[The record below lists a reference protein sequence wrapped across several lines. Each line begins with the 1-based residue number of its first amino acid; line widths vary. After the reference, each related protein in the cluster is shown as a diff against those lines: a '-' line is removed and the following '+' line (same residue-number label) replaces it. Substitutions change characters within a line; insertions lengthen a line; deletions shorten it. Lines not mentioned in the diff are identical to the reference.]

1 MNNNTKNSFSASLNG
16 KVYNNR
22 KEFLNAIRSTKN
34 SQIKDIRISET
45 VENTSN
51 PTPEEK
57 TTAQQVNL
65 EQLDNLTSLLSLF
78 GITPEML
85 AAATKSFAQRFTDE
99 SESKQVV
106 REPNAVEIARANMQ
120 KKFDEQMTYL
130 TDHYIFLEYQNVKF
144 NNGDKADEYFLDMT
158 SKKMY
163 SLLNEFKNTVVR
175 YNPKVLVEFR
185 KMVELER
192 DNVHQYC
199 IAKKATLKELQT
211 NISDLKLLE
220 NLSNRYGYKLVS
232 SEMGE
237 ENITNRIENR
247 NSDEKENTKRLE
259 LGELLFG
266 YYNQL
271 LSLQETHN

>member
-34 SQIKDIRISET
+34 SQIKDIRINET
-45 VENTSN
+45 IEENISN

-57 TTAQQVNL
+57 TAAQKANL

-85 AAATKSFAQRFTDE
+85 SAATKSFAQRFTDGT
-99 SESKQVV
+99 ESKQDV

-130 TDHYIFLEYQNVKF
+130 TDQYIFLEYQNVKF
-144 NNGDKADEYFLDMT
+144 NNGDKADEHFLDMT
-158 SKKMY
+158 SKMMY
-163 SLLNEFKNTVVR
+163 NLLKEFKNTVVR
-175 YNPKVLVEFR
+175 YSPKVLVEFR
-185 KMVELER
+185 KIVERER
-192 DNVHQYC
+192 DNVQQYYT
-199 IAKKATLKELQT
+199 AKKATLKELQT
-211 NISDLKLLE
+211 NIHNLKLLE
-220 NLSNRYGYKLVS
+220 NLASRYGYKLVS
-232 SEMGE
+232 SETGE

-259 LGELLFG
+259 LGELLCG

-271 LSLQETHN
+271 LSYFNV

>member
-34 SQIKDIRISET
+34 NQIKDIRINET
-45 VENTSN
+45 IEENIPN
-51 PTPEEK
+51 PTPEEN
-57 TTAQQVNL
+57 TSAQKVNL

-78 GITPEML
+78 GITPEMIS
-85 AAATKSFAQRFTDE
+85 AATKSFAQSFTDGAE
-99 SESKQVV
+99 NNPVI
-106 REPNAVEIARANMQ
+106 REPNAVEIARENLQ
-120 KKFDEQMTYL
+120 KKFNGQMNYL

-158 SKKMY
+158 SKRMY
-163 SLLNEFKNTVVR
+163 NLLREFKNTVVR
-175 YNPKVLVEFR
+175 YSPKVLVEFR
-185 KMVELER
+185 KMVERER
-192 DNVHQYC
+192 DNVQQYYDE
-199 IAKKATLKELQT
+199 KKEILKELQT
-211 NISDLKLLE
+211 NIHNLKLLE
-220 NLSNRYGYKLVS
+220 NLANRYGYKLVS
-232 SEMGE
+232 SETGV

-259 LGELLFG
+259 LGELLCG

-271 LSLQETHN
+271 LSYFNV

>member
-22 KEFLNAIRSTKN
+22 KEFLNAIRATKN
-34 SQIKDIRISET
+34 NQIKDIRIEET
-45 VENTSN
+45 VEENIPN

-57 TTAQQVNL
+57 TAAQKANL

-78 GITPEML
+78 GITPEMVS
-85 AAATKSFAQRFTDE
+85 AATKSFAQRFTDGA
-99 SESKQVV
+99 ESKQVV

-120 KKFDEQMTYL
+120 KKFDGQMNYL

-185 KMVELER
+185 KMIERER

-199 IAKKATLKELQT
+199 TAKKATLKELQT
-211 NISDLKLLE
+211 NIHNLKLLE
-220 NLSNRYGYKLVS
+220 NLANRYGYKLVS
-232 SEMGE
+232 SETGE

-259 LGELLFG
+259 LGELLCG

-271 LSLQETHN
+271 LSYFNV

>member
-1 MNNNTKNSFSASLNG
+1 MNNNTKNNFSASLNG

-45 VENTSN
+45 IENTPN
-51 PTPEEK
+51 TTPGEK
-57 TTAQQVNL
+57 TAAQKVNL

-78 GITPEML
+78 GITPEMID
-85 AAATKSFAQRFTDE
+85 AATKSFAQRFTDGAE
-99 SESKQVV
+99 NDPVV
-106 REPNAVEIARANMQ
+106 REPNAVEIARENLQ
-120 KKFDEQMTYL
+120 KKFNEQMTYL

-175 YNPKVLVEFR
+175 YSPKVLVEFR
-185 KMVELER
+185 KMVERER

-211 NISDLKLLE
+211 NIHNLKLLE
-220 NLSNRYGYKLVS
+220 SLANRYGYRLVS
-232 SEMGE
+232 SETGE

-271 LSLQETHN
+271 LSYFNV

>member
-99 SESKQVV
+99 SESNPVV

-158 SKKMY
+158 SKRMY

-175 YNPKVLVEFR
+175 YSPKVLVEFR
-185 KMVELER
+185 KMVERER
-192 DNVHQYC
+192 DNVHQYYT
-199 IAKKATLKELQT
+199 AKKATLKELQT
-211 NISDLKLLE
+211 NIHNLKLLE
-220 NLSNRYGYKLVS
+220 NLANRYGYKLVS
-232 SEMGE
+232 SETGE

-259 LGELLFG
+259 LGEFLFG

-271 LSLQETHN
+271 LSYFNV

>member
-1 MNNNTKNSFSASLNG
+1 MNNNTKNRFSASLNG

-22 KEFLNAIRSTKN
+22 KEFLNAIHSTKN
-34 SQIKDIRISET
+34 NQIKDIRIEET
-45 VENTSN
+45 VEENIPN

-57 TTAQQVNL
+57 TAAQKTNL
-65 EQLDNLTSLLSLF
+65 EQLDNITSLLSLF

-85 AAATKSFAQRFTDE
+85 SAATKSFAQKFTDGT
-99 SESKQVV
+99 ESKQVV

-175 YNPKVLVEFR
+175 YSPKVLVEFR
-185 KMVELER
+185 KMVERER
-192 DNVHQYC
+192 DNVQQYYT
-199 IAKKATLKELQT
+199 AKKSTLKELQT
-211 NISDLKLLE
+211 NIHNLKLLE
-220 NLSNRYGYKLVS
+220 NLASRYGYKLVS
-232 SEMGE
+232 SETGE

-259 LGELLFG
+259 LGELLCG

-271 LSLQETHN
+271 LSYFNV

>member
-34 SQIKDIRISET
+34 NQIKDIRISET

-57 TTAQQVNL
+57 PAAQQVNL

-99 SESKQVV
+99 SESNPVV

-120 KKFDEQMTYL
+120 KKFDGQMNYI

-175 YNPKVLVEFR
+175 YSPKVLVEFR
-185 KMVELER
+185 KMVERER

-211 NISDLKLLE
+211 NIHNLKLLE
-220 NLSNRYGYKLVS
+220 SLANRYGYKLVS
-232 SEMGE
+232 SETGE

-271 LSLQETHN
+271 LSYFNV

>member
-34 SQIKDIRISET
+34 NQIKDIRIEES
-45 VENTSN
+45 VEENIPN

-57 TTAQQVNL
+57 TAAQKANL

-85 AAATKSFAQRFTDE
+85 SAATKSFAQRFTDGT
-99 SESKQVV
+99 ESKQDV

-185 KMVELER
+185 KMVERER

-199 IAKKATLKELQT
+199 TAKKATLKELQT
-211 NISDLKLLE
+211 NIHNLKLLE
-220 NLSNRYGYKLVS
+220 NLANRYGYKLVS
-232 SEMGE
+232 SETGE

-259 LGELLFG
+259 LGELLCG

-271 LSLQETHN
+271 LSYFNV

>member
-34 SQIKDIRISET
+34 NQIKDIRISET

-99 SESKQVV
+99 SESNPVV

-120 KKFDEQMTYL
+120 KKFDGQMNYL

-271 LSLQETHN
+271 LSYFNV

>member
-34 SQIKDIRISET
+34 NQIKDIRINET
-45 VENTSN
+45 IEENIPN

-57 TTAQQVNL
+57 PVAQQVNL

-78 GITPEML
+78 GITPEMI
-85 AAATKSFAQRFTDE
+85 AAATKSFAQSFTDDT
-99 SESKQVV
+99 ESKQVV

-120 KKFDEQMTYL
+120 KKFDGQMNYL

-163 SLLNEFKNTVVR
+163 NLLKEFKNTVVR
-175 YNPKVLVEFR
+175 YSPKVLVEFR
-185 KMVELER
+185 KMVERER
-192 DNVHQYC
+192 DNVQQYYDE
-199 IAKKATLKELQT
+199 KKEILKELQT
-211 NISDLKLLE
+211 NIHNLKLLE
-220 NLSNRYGYKLVS
+220 NLANRYGYKFVFA
-232 SEMGE
+232 ENGE
-237 ENITNRIENR
+237 ENITDRIKALSFN
-247 NSDEKENTKRLE
+247 EKENAKRLE
-259 LGELLFG
+259 LGELLCG
-266 YYNQL
+266 YYNKL
-271 LSLQETHN
+271 LSYFNV

>member
-34 SQIKDIRISET
+34 SQIKDIRINET
-45 VENTSN
+45 IEENIPN

-57 TTAQQVNL
+57 PAAQQVNL

-85 AAATKSFAQRFTDE
+85 ADATKSFAQRFTDGVE
-99 SESKQVV
+99 SEPVV
-106 REPNAVEIARANMQ
+106 REPNAVEIARANLQ

-130 TDHYIFLEYQNVKF
+130 TDQYIFLDYQKVNF
-144 NNGDKADEYFLDMT
+144 SANDKETEYFLDTMSQT
-158 SKKMY
+158 MY
-163 SLLNEFKNTVVR
+163 NLLKEFKNTVVH
-175 YNPKVLVEFR
+175 YSPKVLVEFR
-185 KMVELER
+185 KIIER
-192 DNVHQYC
+192 ERNNAQQYYT
-199 IAKKATLKELQT
+199 AKKSTLKELQT

-220 NLSNRYGYKLVS
+220 NLASRYGYKLVS

-237 ENITNRIENR
+237 ENITDRIKTLISE
-247 NSDEKENTKRLE
+247 EKENIKRVE
-259 LGELLFG
+259 LGELLFD
-266 YYNQL
+266 YYDQL
-271 LSLQETHN
+271 LFYLNA

>member
-22 KEFLNAIRSTKN
+22 KEFLNAIRATKN
-34 SQIKDIRISET
+34 SQIKDIRINET
-45 VENTSN
+45 IEENIPN

-57 TTAQQVNL
+57 PAAQQVNL

-99 SESKQVV
+99 SESNPVV

-120 KKFDEQMTYL
+120 KKFNGQMNYL

-175 YNPKVLVEFR
+175 YSPKVLVEFR
-185 KMVELER
+185 KMVERER

-211 NISDLKLLE
+211 NIHNLKLLE
-220 NLSNRYGYKLVS
+220 SLANRYGYRLVS
-232 SEMGE
+232 SETGE

-259 LGELLFG
+259 LGELLCG
-266 YYNQL
+266 YYNKL
-271 LSLQETHN
+271 LSYFNV

>member
-22 KEFLNAIRSTKN
+22 KEFLNAIRATKN

-45 VENTSN
+45 IENTPN

-57 TTAQQVNL
+57 TAAQKKNL

-85 AAATKSFAQRFTDE
+85 SAATKSFAQRFTDGT
-99 SESKQVV
+99 ESKQVV
-106 REPNAVEIARANMQ
+106 REPNAVEIARANLQ
-120 KKFDEQMTYL
+120 KKFDEQMAYL
-130 TDHYIFLEYQNVKF
+130 TDQYIFLDYQKVNFSANDKETEYL
-144 NNGDKADEYFLDMT
+144 LDTMSQT
-158 SKKMY
+158 MY
-163 SLLNEFKNTVVR
+163 NLLKEFKNTVVR

-185 KMVELER
+185 KMVERER
-192 DNVHQYC
+192 NNAQQYYT
-199 IAKKATLKELQT
+199 AKKEILKELQT

-220 NLSNRYGYKLVS
+220 NLANRYGYKLVS
-232 SEMGE
+232 SETGV

-259 LGELLFG
+259 LGELLFD
-266 YYNQL
+266 YYDQL
-271 LSLQETHN
+271 LFYLNA

>member
-34 SQIKDIRISET
+34 NQIKDIRINET
-45 VENTSN
+45 IEENIPN
-51 PTPEEK
+51 PTPEENPA
-57 TTAQQVNL
+57 AQKENL

-78 GITPEML
+78 GITPEMIS
-85 AAATKSFAQRFTDE
+85 AATKSFAQSFTDGT
-99 SESKQVV
+99 ESKQVAS
-106 REPNAVEIARANMQ
+106 EPNAVEIARANMQ
-120 KKFDEQMTYL
+120 KKFDGQMNYL

-175 YNPKVLVEFR
+175 YSPKVLVEFR
-185 KMVELER
+185 KMVERER
-192 DNVHQYC
+192 DNVQQYYDE
-199 IAKKATLKELQT
+199 KKELLKELQT
-211 NISDLKLLE
+211 NIHNLKLLE
-220 NLSNRYGYKLVS
+220 NLANRYGYKLVS
-232 SEMGE
+232 NETGE

-259 LGELLFG
+259 LAELLCG

-271 LSLQETHN
+271 LSYFNV

>member
-34 SQIKDIRISET
+34 SQIKDIRINET
-45 VENTSN
+45 IEENIPN

-57 TTAQQVNL
+57 PAAQQVNL

-85 AAATKSFAQRFTDE
+85 SAATKSFAQRFTDE
-99 SESKQVV
+99 SESNQVV

-120 KKFDEQMTYL
+120 KKFDGQMNYL

-144 NNGDKADEYFLDMT
+144 NNDDKADEYFLDMT

-163 SLLNEFKNTVVR
+163 NLLREFKNTVVR

-185 KMVELER
+185 KMVERER
-192 DNVHQYC
+192 DNVQQYYDE
-199 IAKKATLKELQT
+199 KKEILKELQT
-211 NISDLKLLE
+211 NIHNLKLLE
-220 NLSNRYGYKLVS
+220 NLANRYGYKLVS
-232 SEMGE
+232 SETGE
-237 ENITNRIENR
+237 ENITDRIKNR
-247 NSDEKENTKRLE
+247 NSDEKENAKRLE
-259 LGELLFG
+259 LGELLCG

-271 LSLQETHN
+271 LSYFNV

>member
-34 SQIKDIRISET
+34 SQIKDIRINET
-45 VENTSN
+45 IEENIPN

-57 TTAQQVNL
+57 PAAQQVNL

-85 AAATKSFAQRFTDE
+85 AAATKSFAQRFTDGVE
-99 SESKQVV
+99 SEPVV
-106 REPNAVEIARANMQ
+106 REPNAVEIARANLQ

-130 TDHYIFLEYQNVKF
+130 TDQYIFLDYQKVNFSANEKETE
-144 NNGDKADEYFLDMT
+144 NLLDMT
-158 SKKMY
+158 SKTMY
-163 SLLNEFKNTVVR
+163 NLLKEFKNMVVH
-175 YNPKVLVEFR
+175 YSPKVLVEFR
-185 KMVELER
+185 KMVERER
-192 DNVHQYC
+192 NNAQQYYT
-199 IAKKATLKELQT
+199 AKKEILKELQT
-211 NISDLKLLE
+211 NISNLKLLE
-220 NLSNRYGYKLVS
+220 NLVSRYGYKLVS

-237 ENITNRIENR
+237 ENITDRIKTLISE
-247 NSDEKENTKRLE
+247 EKENIKRVE
-259 LGELLFG
+259 LGELLCG

-271 LSLQETHN
+271 LSYFNA

>member
-34 SQIKDIRISET
+34 NQIKDIRINETIEENIPNPTSE
-45 VENTSN
+45 ENTS
-51 PTPEEK
+51 
-57 TTAQQVNL
+57 AQKVNL

-99 SESKQVV
+99 SESGPVV

-163 SLLNEFKNTVVR
+163 SLLGEFKNTVVR
-175 YNPKVLVEFR
+175 YSPKVLVEFR
-185 KMVELER
+185 KMVERER
-192 DNVHQYC
+192 DNVHQYYT
-199 IAKKATLKELQT
+199 AKKATLKELQT
-211 NISDLKLLE
+211 NIHNLKLLE
-220 NLSNRYGYKLVS
+220 NLANRYGYKLVS
-232 SEMGE
+232 SETGV

-259 LGELLFG
+259 LGELLCG

-271 LSLQETHN
+271 LSYFNV

>member
-34 SQIKDIRISET
+34 NQIKDIRISET

-57 TTAQQVNL
+57 PAAQQVNL

-78 GITPEML
+78 GITPAMI
-85 AAATKSFAQRFTDE
+85 AAATKSFAQSFTADT
-99 SESKQVV
+99 ESKQVV

-120 KKFDEQMTYL
+120 KKFDGQMNYL
-130 TDHYIFLEYQNVKF
+130 TDHYIFLEYQDVKF
-144 NNGDKADEYFLDMT
+144 NNSDKADEYFLDMT

-163 SLLNEFKNTVVR
+163 NLLKEFKNTVVR
-175 YNPKVLVEFR
+175 YSPKVLVEFR
-185 KMVELER
+185 KMVERER
-192 DNVHQYC
+192 DNVQQYYDE
-199 IAKKATLKELQT
+199 KKEILKELQT
-211 NISDLKLLE
+211 NIHNLKLLE
-220 NLSNRYGYKLVS
+220 NLANRYGYKFVFA
-232 SEMGE
+232 ENGE
-237 ENITNRIENR
+237 ENITDRIKALIFN
-247 NSDEKENTKRLE
+247 EKENTKRLE
-259 LGELLFG
+259 LGELLCG

-271 LSLQETHN
+271 LSYFNV

>member
-34 SQIKDIRISET
+34 SQIKDIRINET
-45 VENTSN
+45 IEENIPN

-57 TTAQQVNL
+57 TAAQQVNI
-65 EQLDNLTSLLSLF
+65 EPLDNLTSLLSLF

-85 AAATKSFAQRFTDE
+85 SAATKSFAQRFTDVT
-99 SESKQVV
+99 ESKQDV
-106 REPNAVEIARANMQ
+106 REPNAVEIARANLQ

-175 YNPKVLVEFR
+175 YSPKVLVEFR
-185 KMVELER
+185 KMVERER
-192 DNVHQYC
+192 DNVQQYYT
-199 IAKKATLKELQT
+199 AKKATLKELQT
-211 NISDLKLLE
+211 NIHNLKLLE
-220 NLSNRYGYKLVS
+220 NLASRYGYKLVS
-232 SEMGE
+232 SETGE

-259 LGELLFG
+259 LGELLCG

-271 LSLQETHN
+271 LSYFNV

>member
-34 SQIKDIRISET
+34 NQIKDIRINET
-45 VENTSN
+45 IEENIPN
-51 PTPEEK
+51 PTPEEN
-57 TTAQQVNL
+57 TSAQKVNL

-78 GITPEML
+78 GITPEMIS
-85 AAATKSFAQRFTDE
+85 AATKSFAQRFTDGTE
-99 SESKQVV
+99 SNPVSN
-106 REPNAVEIARANMQ
+106 EPNAVEIARANIQ
-120 KKFDEQMTYL
+120 KKFDEQMNYL

-158 SKKMY
+158 SKRMY
-163 SLLNEFKNTVVR
+163 NLLREFKNTVVR

-185 KMVELER
+185 KMVERER
-192 DNVHQYC
+192 DNVQQYYDE
-199 IAKKATLKELQT
+199 KKEILKELQT
-211 NISDLKLLE
+211 NIHNLKLLE
-220 NLSNRYGYKLVS
+220 NLANRYGYRLVS
-232 SEMGE
+232 SETGE

-271 LSLQETHN
+271 LSYFNV

>member
-34 SQIKDIRISET
+34 NQIKDIRINET
-45 VENTSN
+45 IEENIPN
-51 PTPEEK
+51 PTLEEK
-57 TTAQQVNL
+57 TAAQKENL

-85 AAATKSFAQRFTDE
+85 SAATKSFAQRFTDGT
-99 SESKQVV
+99 ESKQDV
-106 REPNAVEIARANMQ
+106 REPNAVEITRENKQ

-144 NNGDKADEYFLDMT
+144 NNSDKADEYFLDMT
-158 SKKMY
+158 SKMMY
-163 SLLNEFKNTVVR
+163 NLLKEFKNTVVR
-175 YNPKVLVEFR
+175 YSPKVLVEFR
-185 KMVELER
+185 KMVERER
-192 DNVHQYC
+192 DNVQQYYT
-199 IAKKATLKELQT
+199 AKKATLKELQT
-211 NISDLKLLE
+211 NIHNLKLLE
-220 NLSNRYGYKLVS
+220 NLASRYGYKLVS
-232 SEMGE
+232 SETGE

-259 LGELLFG
+259 LGELLCG

-271 LSLQETHN
+271 LSYFNV

>member
-34 SQIKDIRISET
+34 NQIKDIRINET
-45 VENTSN
+45 IEENIPNPILEENTD
-51 PTPEEK
+51 
-57 TTAQQVNL
+57 AQKVNH

-78 GITPEML
+78 GITPEMIS
-85 AAATKSFAQRFTDE
+85 AATKSFAQSFTDGAE
-99 SESKQVV
+99 NNPVV

-163 SLLNEFKNTVVR
+163 SLLGEFKNTVVR
-175 YNPKVLVEFR
+175 YSPKVLVEFR
-185 KMVELER
+185 KMVERER
-192 DNVHQYC
+192 DNVHQYYT
-199 IAKKATLKELQT
+199 AKKATLKELQT
-211 NISDLKLLE
+211 NIHNLKLLE
-220 NLSNRYGYKLVS
+220 NLANRYGYKLVS
-232 SEMGE
+232 SETGV

-259 LGELLFG
+259 LAELLCG
-266 YYNQL
+266 YYKQL
-271 LSLQETHN
+271 LSYFNV

>member
-34 SQIKDIRISET
+34 NQIKDIRINET
-45 VENTSN
+45 IEENIPN

-57 TTAQQVNL
+57 HAAQKENL

-78 GITPEML
+78 GITPEMIS
-85 AAATKSFAQRFTDE
+85 AATKSFAQGFTDGTE
-99 SESKQVV
+99 SNPVV
-106 REPNAVEIARANMQ
+106 REPSAVEIARANMQ
-120 KKFDEQMTYL
+120 KKFDGQMNYL

-163 SLLNEFKNTVVR
+163 NLLKEFKNTVVR
-175 YNPKVLVEFR
+175 YSPKVLVEFR
-185 KMVELER
+185 KMVERER
-192 DNVHQYC
+192 DNVQQYYDE
-199 IAKKATLKELQT
+199 KKEILKELQT
-211 NISDLKLLE
+211 NIHNLKLLE

-232 SEMGE
+232 SETGE
-237 ENITNRIENR
+237 ENITDRIKNR
-247 NSDEKENTKRLE
+247 NSDEKENAKRLE
-259 LGELLFG
+259 LGELLCG

-271 LSLQETHN
+271 LSYFNV

>member
-34 SQIKDIRISET
+34 NQIKDIRINET
-45 VENTSN
+45 IEENIPN
-51 PTPEEK
+51 PTPEEN
-57 TTAQQVNL
+57 TSAQKVNL

-78 GITPEML
+78 GITPEMID
-85 AAATKSFAQRFTDE
+85 AATKSFAQRFTDGT
-99 SESKQVV
+99 ESKQVV

-163 SLLNEFKNTVVR
+163 SLLGEFKNTVVR
-175 YNPKVLVEFR
+175 YSPKVLVEFR
-185 KMVELER
+185 KMVERER
-192 DNVHQYC
+192 DNVHQYYT
-199 IAKKATLKELQT
+199 AKKATLKELQT
-211 NISDLKLLE
+211 NIHNLKLLE
-220 NLSNRYGYKLVS
+220 NLANRYGYKLVS
-232 SEMGE
+232 SETGV

-271 LSLQETHN
+271 LSYFNA

>member
-34 SQIKDIRISET
+34 NQIKDIRINET
-45 VENTSN
+45 IEENIPN

-57 TTAQQVNL
+57 PVAQKVNL

-78 GITPEML
+78 GITPEMI

-99 SESKQVV
+99 SESNPVV

-120 KKFDEQMTYL
+120 KKFNGQMKYL
-130 TDHYIFLEYQNVKF
+130 TDHYILLEYQNVKF

-175 YNPKVLVEFR
+175 YSPKVLIEFR
-185 KMVELER
+185 KMVERER

-211 NISDLKLLE
+211 NIHNLKLLE
-220 NLSNRYGYKLVS
+220 SLANRYGYKLVS
-232 SEMGE
+232 SETGE

-271 LSLQETHN
+271 LSYFNV

>member
-45 VENTSN
+45 IENTPN
-51 PTPEEK
+51 PTSEEK
-57 TTAQQVNL
+57 TAAQKVNL

-78 GITPEML
+78 GITPEMID
-85 AAATKSFAQRFTDE
+85 AATKSFAQRFTDGA
-99 SESKQVV
+99 ESKQVV
-106 REPNAVEIARANMQ
+106 REPNAVEIARENLQ

-185 KMVELER
+185 KMVERER

-211 NISDLKLLE
+211 NIHNLKLLE
-220 NLSNRYGYKLVS
+220 SLANRYGYKLVS
-232 SEMGE
+232 SETGE

-271 LSLQETHN
+271 LSYFNV

>member
-34 SQIKDIRISET
+34 SQIKDIRINET
-45 VENTSN
+45 IEENIPN

-57 TTAQQVNL
+57 TAAQKANL
-65 EQLDNLTSLLSLF
+65 EQMDNLTSLLSLF

-85 AAATKSFAQRFTDE
+85 SAATKSFAQRFTDGT
-99 SESKQVV
+99 ESKQDV

-163 SLLNEFKNTVVR
+163 SLLNEFKNTIVR

-185 KMVELER
+185 KMVERER

-199 IAKKATLKELQT
+199 TAKKATLKELQT
-211 NISDLKLLE
+211 NIHNLKLLE
-220 NLSNRYGYKLVS
+220 NLASRYGYKLVS
-232 SEMGE
+232 SETGE

-259 LGELLFG
+259 LGELLCG

-271 LSLQETHN
+271 LSYFNV

>member
-34 SQIKDIRISET
+34 NQIKDIRINET
-45 VENTSN
+45 IEENIPN

-57 TTAQQVNL
+57 PAAQKVNL

-85 AAATKSFAQRFTDE
+85 SAATKSFAQRFTDGT
-99 SESKQVV
+99 ESKQDV

-163 SLLNEFKNTVVR
+163 SLLKEFKNTVVR
-175 YNPKVLVEFR
+175 YSPKVLVEFR
-185 KMVELER
+185 KMIERER
-192 DNVHQYC
+192 DNVHQYYT
-199 IAKKATLKELQT
+199 AKKATLKELQT
-211 NISDLKLLE
+211 NIHNLKLLE
-220 NLSNRYGYKLVS
+220 NLASRYGYKLVS
-232 SEMGE
+232 SETGE

-259 LGELLFG
+259 LGELLCG

-271 LSLQETHN
+271 LSYFNV

>member
-22 KEFLNAIRSTKN
+22 KEFLNAIRATKN

-51 PTPEEK
+51 TTQDEK
-57 TTAQQVNL
+57 TDAQKANL

-78 GITPEML
+78 GITPEMIS
-85 AAATKSFAQRFTDE
+85 AATKSFAQRFTDE
-99 SESKQVV
+99 SESDPVV
-106 REPNAVEIARANMQ
+106 SEQNALEIARANMQ

-175 YNPKVLVEFR
+175 YSPKVLVEFR
-185 KMVELER
+185 KMVERER
-192 DNVHQYC
+192 NNAQQYYT
-199 IAKKATLKELQT
+199 AKKATLKELQT
-211 NISDLKLLE
+211 NIHNLKLLE
-220 NLSNRYGYKLVS
+220 NLANRYGYKLVS
-232 SEMGE
+232 SETGE

-259 LGELLFG
+259 LGELLCG

-271 LSLQETHN
+271 LSYFNV

>member
-34 SQIKDIRISET
+34 NQIKDIRINET
-45 VENTSN
+45 IEENIPN

-57 TTAQQVNL
+57 TSAQKENL

-78 GITPEML
+78 GITPEMIS
-85 AAATKSFAQRFTDE
+85 AATKSFEQMFTDGT
-99 SESKQVV
+99 ESKQVI
-106 REPNAVEIARANMQ
+106 REPNAVEIARENLQ
-120 KKFDEQMTYL
+120 KKFNGQMNYL

-158 SKKMY
+158 SKRMY
-163 SLLNEFKNTVVR
+163 NLLREFKNTVVR
-175 YNPKVLVEFR
+175 YSPKVLVEFR
-185 KMVELER
+185 KMVERER
-192 DNVHQYC
+192 DNVQQYYT
-199 IAKKATLKELQT
+199 AKKATLNELQT
-211 NISDLKLLE
+211 NIHNLKLLE
-220 NLSNRYGYKLVS
+220 NLANRYGYKLVS
-232 SEMGE
+232 SETGE

-259 LGELLFG
+259 LGELLLG

-271 LSLQETHN
+271 LSYFNV